1 LVDHGH
7 HVTRDVDA
15 DTSSKAHAI
24 EDRIRGC

>member
-1 LVDHGH
+1 LIHHLH
-7 HVTRDVDA
+7 HVTRDVYA